1 LCGQLPFVDS
11 CGKAD
16 VKYNS
21 TEIQQESRCSQVL
34 AVVTCRHMTLLQAS
48 ALSLPPHS
56 HYRCCCCCQVVA
68 FQAMME
74 MMAET
79 FPGAFSG
86 YTLKVR
92 GSYSSMH

>member
-1 LCGQLPFVDS
+1 MQAGQTVFRQ
-11 CGKAD
+11 
-16 VKYNS
+16 
-21 TEIQQESRCSQVL
+21 TQVSFE
-34 AVVTCRHMTLLQAS
+34 ATVS
-48 ALSLPPHS
+48 NKSN
-56 HYRCCCCCQVVA
+56 CCCCYCRLCCQVVA

-92 GSYSSMH
+92 KHVLLSSPSVCSSCLAPALHWYNAVQALQVGVCPGC